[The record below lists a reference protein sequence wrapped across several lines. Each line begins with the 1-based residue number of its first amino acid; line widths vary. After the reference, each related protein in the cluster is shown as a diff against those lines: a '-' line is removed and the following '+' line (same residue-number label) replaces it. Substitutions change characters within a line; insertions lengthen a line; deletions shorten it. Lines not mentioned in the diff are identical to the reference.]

1 MKCKI
6 AVQPQDFDMGR
17 EVDHIRSLSPSIGG
31 IVAFCGL
38 CRSEGGRLSALE
50 IEHYPGMAEK
60 RIKEI
65 VDDASKR
72 WSLNGVTVI
81 HRFGTIKVGEQIVLV
96 VTASPHRR
104 EAFDA
109 ATFIMDFLKTEA
121 PFWKKE
127 HLVDGTPQNWVEAK
141 ETDVLTKA
149 RWQKKLQ
156 DEEKIK

>member
-1 MKCKI
+1 
-6 AVQPQDFDMGR
+6 
-17 EVDHIRSLSPSIGG
+17 
-31 IVAFCGL
+31 
-38 CRSEGGRLSALE
+38 
-50 IEHYPGMAEK
+50 MAEK
-60 RIKEI
+60 RIKQI
-65 VDDASKR
+65 VDDAASR

-109 ATFIMDFLKTEA
+109 ANFIMDFLKTEA

-141 ETDVLTKA
+141 DADLHTQEK
-149 RWQKKLQ
+149 WQKNSNQKNRR
-156 DEEKIK
+156 

>member
-1 MKCKI
+1 MAFKI
-6 AVQPQDFDMGR
+6 IVQAEDFDMGS
-17 EVDHIRSLSPSIGG
+17 EVEKIRTLSPSIGG

-65 VDDASKR
+65 VDDAASR
-72 WSLNGVTVI
+72 WSLNGATVI

-109 ATFIMDFLKTEA
+109 ANFIMDFLKTEA

-141 ETDVLTKA
+141 DADLHTQEK
-149 RWQKKLQ
+149 WQKNSNQKNRR
-156 DEEKIK
+156 

>member
-1 MKCKI
+1 MAFKI
-6 AVQPQDFDMGR
+6 VVQSEDFDMGS
-17 EVDHIRSLSPSIGG
+17 EVEKIRTLSPSIGG
-31 IVAFCGL
+31 IVSFCGL

-65 VDDASKR
+65 VNDAASR

-81 HRFGTIKVGEQIVLV
+81 HRYGTIKVGEQIVLV

-109 ATFIMDFLKTEA
+109 ANFIMDFLKTEA

-141 ETDVLTKA
+141 DADLHTQEK
-149 RWQKKLQ
+149 WQKIRPQK
-156 DEEKIK
+156 

>member
-1 MKCKI
+1 MAFKI
-6 AVQPQDFDMGR
+6 VVQSEDFDMGG
-17 EVDHIRSLSPSIGG
+17 EVEKIRTLSSSIGG

-65 VDDASKR
+65 VDDAASR
-72 WSLNGVTVI
+72 WSLNGATVI

-109 ATFIMDFLKTEA
+109 ANFIMDFLKTEA

-141 ETDVLTKA
+141 DADLHTQEK
-149 RWQKKLQ
+149 WQKNSNQKNRR
-156 DEEKIK
+156 

>member
-1 MKCKI
+1 MKIKI
-6 AVQPQDFDMGR
+6 SVQPQDFDMGV
-17 EVDHIRSLSPSIGG
+17 EVDKIRNHSASVGG

-60 RIKEI
+60 RIKQI
-65 VDDASKR
+65 VDDASTR
-72 WSLNGVTVI
+72 WSLEGVTVI

-109 ATFIMDFLKTEA
+109 ANFIMDFLKTEA

-127 HLVDGTPQNWVEAK
+127 HLRDGTPQNWVEAK
-141 ETDVLTKA
+141 ATDEHTKV
-149 RWQKKLQ
+149 RWQKKSGQ
-156 DEEKIK
+156 SKK

>member
-1 MKCKI
+1 MAFKI
-6 AVQPQDFDMGR
+6 VVQSEDFDMGS
-17 EVDHIRSLSPSIGG
+17 EVEKIRTLSSSIGG

-65 VDDASKR
+65 VDDAASR

-109 ATFIMDFLKTEA
+109 ANFIMDFLKTEA

-141 ETDVLTKA
+141 DADLHTQEK
-149 RWQKKLQ
+149 WQKNSNQKNRR
-156 DEEKIK
+156 

>member
-1 MKCKI
+1 MAFKI
-6 AVQPQDFDMGR
+6 VVQSEDFDMGS
-17 EVDHIRSLSPSIGG
+17 EVEKIRTLSSSIGG

-65 VDDASKR
+65 VDDAASR
-72 WSLNGVTVI
+72 WSLNGATVI

-109 ATFIMDFLKTEA
+109 ANFIMDFLKTEA

-141 ETDVLTKA
+141 DADLHTQEK
-149 RWQKKLQ
+149 WQKNSNQKNRR
-156 DEEKIK
+156 

>member
-1 MKCKI
+1 MAFKI
-6 AVQPQDFDMGR
+6 VVQSEDFDMGG
-17 EVDHIRSLSPSIGG
+17 EVEKIRTLSSSIGG

-65 VDDASKR
+65 VDDAASR
-72 WSLNGVTVI
+72 WSLNGATVI

-109 ATFIMDFLKTEA
+109 ANFIMDFLKTEA

-127 HLVDGTPQNWVEAK
+127 HLVDGTSQNWVEAK
-141 ETDVLTKA
+141 DADLHTQEK
-149 RWQKKLQ
+149 WQKNSNQKNRR
-156 DEEKIK
+156 

>member
-1 MKCKI
+1 MAFKI
-6 AVQPQDFDMGR
+6 VVQSEDFDMGS
-17 EVDHIRSLSPSIGG
+17 EVEKIRTLSSSIGG

-65 VDDASKR
+65 VDNAASR
-72 WSLNGVTVI
+72 WSLNGATVI

-109 ATFIMDFLKTEA
+109 ANFIMDFLKTEA

-141 ETDVLTKA
+141 DADLHTQEK
-149 RWQKKLQ
+149 WQKNSNQKNRR
-156 DEEKIK
+156 

>member
-1 MKCKI
+1 MAFKI
-6 AVQPQDFDMGR
+6 VVQSEDFDMGS
-17 EVDHIRSLSPSIGG
+17 EVEKIRTLSPSIGG

-65 VDDASKR
+65 VDDAASR

-81 HRFGTIKVGEQIVLV
+81 HRYGTIKVGEQIVLV

-109 ATFIMDFLKTEA
+109 ANFIMDFLKTEA

-141 ETDVLTKA
+141 DADLHTQEK
-149 RWQKKLQ
+149 WQKNSNQKNRR
-156 DEEKIK
+156 

>member
-1 MKCKI
+1 MAFKI
-6 AVQPQDFDMGR
+6 VVQSEDFDMGS
-17 EVDHIRSLSPSIGG
+17 EVEKIRTLSSSIGG

-60 RIKEI
+60 RIKQI
-65 VDDASKR
+65 VDDAASR

-109 ATFIMDFLKTEA
+109 ANFIMDFLKTEA

-141 ETDVLTKA
+141 DADLHTQEK
-149 RWQKKLQ
+149 WQKNSDLKNRR
-156 DEEKIK
+156 